1 MKTKINGTVRNY
13 FLAALLAV
21 IGLVMLIWPAFC
33 IKIVVVLAGL
43 ATIINGIYNL
53 INFYNFCDD
62 KIYKK
67 SLLIRCI
74 SSIIIGTIAVLFP
87 IVLMKSFTAI
97 WTVITYVLAIF
108 FILYAGV
115 SIFSVSMMQNV
126 DKDLKKRITQES
138 MIYLLIAIILFVIPI
153 GSVIATIIRIAGI
166 AAIVFGLLL
175 IIREL
180 VYSKKMNSVK
190 NN

>member
-13 FLAALLAV
+13 FLAAMLAV

-87 IVLMKSFTAI
+87 IVLMKSFAAI

-166 AAIVFGLLL
+166 VAIVFGLLL